1 MKSPWAE
8 AWAPAQRAW
17 SPFLRLREPI
27 ICRDARSSRQQGLGD
42 GLAMIRLDDHRI
54 VLNEASLQRLGL
66 LAHPVEVLAH
76 EIGHHLFVPG
86 DLSDHGRLL
95 ARVRRGLPSRED
107 DAPLIANLYADLLI
121 NDRLQQQAG
130 LAMDALYRKLA
141 SNDASPLWQLY
152 LRIYEQLW
160 TLPQG
165 TLVGGD
171 LPAEL
176 EGDALL
182 GARLIRAYAQDWLDG
197 AGGFALLCLP
207 YLLQQGRQQPPGGL
221 AEWLDLDQV
230 GDADAL
236 PDGLAEIEPGEQ
248 DPQHPAQDPR
258 VVRRPPT
265 PENSDQDAKGG
276 PPTIRKDAK
285 GGSRGQRR
293 DPLEYGAILR
303 QLGLALN
310 DHEAAMR
317 YYRELARPHL
327 VRFPS
332 RLIPEVEEPQPEGVE
347 SWQPGEP
354 LEAIDWFETVL
365 LSPVVVPGLTTVQR
379 VYGRSPGGEPQRAP
393 VDLDLYVDC
402 SGSMPNPKS
411 QFSPI
416 TLAGAIVALSAFK
429 AGSKVQATL
438 WSGRNQYQC
447 TAGFVRD
454 ADEVLRVL
462 TGYIGGSTQFPLNV
476 LRDSHAQRTRSD
488 RPAHVLVLSD
498 EGIDT
503 ILNADERGTAGAD
516 VVRQALQQAR
526 GGMTL
531 ALNAYA
537 GWKHA
542 GLEALRAEC
551 GIAQYR
557 VTSWDQLID
566 FARDFSRTS
575 YAEAAA

>member
-221 AEWLDLDQV
+221 VEWLDLDQV

-248 DPQHPAQDPR
+248 DPQHPAQDP
-258 VVRRPPT
+258 
-265 PENSDQDAKGG
+265 
-276 PPTIRKDAK
+276 
-285 GGSRGQRR
+285 
-293 DPLEYGAILR
+293 
-303 QLGLALN
+303 
-310 DHEAAMR
+310 
-317 YYRELARPHL
+317 
-327 VRFPS
+327 
-332 RLIPEVEEPQPEGVE
+332 
-347 SWQPGEP
+347 
-354 LEAIDWFETVL
+354 
-365 LSPVVVPGLTTVQR
+365 
-379 VYGRSPGGEPQRAP
+379 
-393 VDLDLYVDC
+393 
-402 SGSMPNPKS
+402 
-411 QFSPI
+411 
-416 TLAGAIVALSAFK
+416 
-429 AGSKVQATL
+429 
-438 WSGRNQYQC
+438 
-447 TAGFVRD
+447 
-454 ADEVLRVL
+454 
-462 TGYIGGSTQFPLNV
+462 
-476 LRDSHAQRTRSD
+476 
-488 RPAHVLVLSD
+488 
-498 EGIDT
+498 
-503 ILNADERGTAGAD
+503 
-516 VVRQALQQAR
+516 
-526 GGMTL
+526 
-531 ALNAYA
+531 
-537 GWKHA
+537 
-542 GLEALRAEC
+542 
-551 GIAQYR
+551 
-557 VTSWDQLID
+557 
-566 FARDFSRTS
+566 
-575 YAEAAA
+575 